1 MKTAAKVFIILGMV
15 LQFWMIFPLVLGIFA
30 LKKINSATQ
39 KSELTGWAIVTL
51 ICVNTIG
58 GILMLLIP
66 ESELAPATV
75 EAPVTVEIDSE
86 AE

>member
-30 LKKINSATQ
+30 LKKLKNATQ

-51 ICVNTIG
+51 LCVNTIG

-66 ESELAPATV
+66 ESEFAPAVV
-75 EAPVTVEIDSE
+75 ETPVTVETDAD